1 MQQGSQIQY
10 IYIKVSSS
18 VDSSGWSFDSKLKK
32 KIKNANKNRRN
43 NRKTGTGLIFLF
55 FLAVSYL
62 LTCSWPFKRS
72 FIEFQ

>member
-1 MQQGSQIQY
+1 MKINIQQGSQILY
-10 IYIKVSSS
+10 IYIKVSSL

-55 FLAVSYL
+55 PSCCFLFTYLFLA
-62 LTCSWPFKRS
+62 
-72 FIEFQ
+72 I